1 MIQRTNSMGII
12 LCDTWREKWW
22 WWHERETTEKWCYCL
37 HGLLLYRTGISTRM
51 WPQEETVTQ
60 DERGN
65 RVRNGQKMVTQ
76 QIISFLP

>member
-1 MIQRTNSMGII
+1 MTRGEKSDDGMRGKQRKSGVIA
-12 LCDTWREKWW
+12 C
-22 WWHERETTEKWCYCL
+22 
-37 HGLLLYRTGISTRM
+37 TGISTRM

-65 RVRNGQKMVTQ
+65 RMRNGQKMVTQ